1 MESHIPHRHR
11 LWLYA
16 LTVLILLFLL
26 LPTLIVVPMS
36 FTDANSMV
44 FPPRD
49 YSLRWY
55 RNLFGQEKWL
65 DAAWVSLRQAAMV
78 MVLST
83 AIGTLAA
90 YALHVAR
97 FTGRGAVRAVLI
109 APMLVPA
116 ILLAI
121 GLFFTYARLDLLNT
135 MAGLVLANTLVTLP
149 FVVITMTAGL
159 QSCDMSQEMV
169 ARSLGASRPVAFLTV
184 TLPQLRL
191 SVLASAL
198 LAFVIAFDEVVISV
212 FISGGPRTTLPKVMF
227 ATMRDDI
234 DPTIAAV
241 STLMIALA
249 TIPPVLVQLRSQKQE
264 EDRP

>member
-1 MESHIPHRHR
+1 
-11 LWLYA
+11 
-16 LTVLILLFLL
+16 
-26 LPTLIVVPMS
+26 
-36 FTDANSMV
+36 
-44 FPPRD
+44 
-49 YSLRWY
+49 
-55 RNLFGQEKWL
+55 
-65 DAAWVSLRQAAMV
+65 
-78 MVLST
+78 
-83 AIGTLAA
+83 
-90 YALHVAR
+90 
-97 FTGRGAVRAVLI
+97 
-109 APMLVPA
+109 
-116 ILLAI
+116 
-121 GLFFTYARLDLLNT
+121 
-135 MAGLVLANTLVTLP
+135 LP

-227 ATMRDDI
+227 TTMRDDI